1 MITMNGG
8 GLNDILKALLDGNK
22 DTTSYQELI
31 LLLKRIE
38 DDATEICHSKYG
50 VEDKI
55 TFNNIDNADNL
66 HSDLLGRQD
75 VRSIECIRQSIK
87 KNLGLMGEKIKET
100 FRSYLIRCGED
111 IDQIH

>member
-1 MITMNGG
+1 MVTMNGG

-50 VEDKI
+50 IEDKI

-66 HSDLLGRQD
+66 HADLLGRQD